1 MYWNTSLL
9 LGTSILP
16 LININMRCI
25 EILGADYVCT
35 NTGRLTLTW
44 DVLKLINKISAFSV
58 VDRLTLT
65 WDVLK

>member
-1 MYWNTSLL
+1 
-9 LGTSILP
+9 
-16 LININMRCI
+16 MRCI